1 MEKNMATSTSPDTTR
16 STPSKRLL
24 LKEIA
29 IAAGVSKSTVS
40 KALNDQAGV
49 SEDIRENIKRFAR
62 MMDYRPD
69 PFVRAFHRRS
79 SRMIGL
85 YTGALTD
92 FSFIQAV
99 SGINTILCSRGYSAA
114 LIMDRP
120 DPEKIP
126 DLIHSRFVDG
136 LIVFE
141 DIPAGIL
148 NEVHHLKMPCVQ
160 VMSDPYLVPG
170 VKVVTDDP
178 VLSVQAAVDHLVG
191 LGHQRIAGVFI
202 GEDIREEHRQ
212 KITHP
217 AYPWTRGYVE
227 AMAKVKLKAM
237 AIENPVAAAEIW
249 LEEVFRQCPEV
260 TAVIVQDITAGR
272 YLRKELEQRRLRIP
286 EDISMICT
294 SCSGISLDKKSLYT
308 AVNVAY
314 EEVGRIAAES
324 LLNRLEGKSDAG
336 WEEMSLTAPAGII
349 DFGTTAPVERK

>member
-1 MEKNMATSTSPDTTR
+1 MVGVASSKTSRPIT
-16 STPSKRLL
+16 SKRLL

-40 KALNDQAGV
+40 KALNDQPGV

-62 MMDYRPD
+62 MMDYRPN

-85 YTGALTD
+85 YTGVGLAD

-99 SGINTILCSRGYSAA
+99 SGINTVLSARGYNAA

-126 DLIHSRFVDG
+126 DLIHSRFVDA

-148 NEVHHLKMPCVQ
+148 NEVHYLKMPCVQ

-178 VLSVQAAVDHLVG
+178 VLSVRAAVDHLVG

-227 AMAKVKLKAM
+227 AMAKVKLKAL
-237 AIENPVAAAEIW
+237 AIENPVATPKVW
-249 LEEVFRQCPEV
+249 LDEVFRQCPDV
-260 TAVIVQDITAGR
+260 TAVITQDITAAQN
-272 YLRKELEQRRLRIP
+272 LRKELDHRGLKVP
-286 EDISMICT
+286 EDISLICT

-324 LLNRLEGKSDAG
+324 LLDRLEGKPDER
-336 WEEMSLTAPAGII
+336 WDEISLTAPAGII
-349 DFGTTAPVERK
+349 DFGTTASAGMK